1 MVRGNDR
8 NALSRNHWHFYD
20 NHWNR
25 TDFSTEKE
33 YAHCYVDCGGSA
45 SAFDKSSLACS
56 LSKNREINLV
66 YLEMEKQGMG
76 ILTEGG
82 SVCDKNQSFEPLSK
96 SCPDRYGSHDFD
108 FYGSLFQD
116 DFKGWI

>member
-1 MVRGNDR
+1 
-8 NALSRNHWHFYD
+8 
-20 NHWNR
+20 
-25 TDFSTEKE
+25 
-33 YAHCYVDCGGSA
+33 
-45 SAFDKSSLACS
+45 
-56 LSKNREINLV
+56 
-66 YLEMEKQGMG
+66 MG

-82 SVCDKNQSFEPLSK
+82 SVYDKNQSFEPLSK

>member
-1 MVRGNDR
+1 MNDNSEVGFIMIGGTEHMDEKRNWQSKIAGIFLILLGYFLGGNAPKTGYCYGDR
-8 NALSRNHWHFYD
+8 VFEFLGLPAW
-20 NHWNR
+20 
-25 TDFSTEKE
+25 TE
-33 YAHCYVDCGGSA
+33 
-45 SAFDKSSLACS
+45 
-56 LSKNREINLV
+56 
-66 YLEMEKQGMG
+66 EKQGMG